1 MTEDSATERI
11 ELIDGTERVRRLAAD
26 PRHAEAIARISEEM
40 DQADRRHA
48 MTLAMVRK
56 AANLTQ
62 QELADRLGV
71 RQETV
76 SNTEARTDLLLSTLR
91 SYLKA
96 AGADI
101 SLLVRLPDGE
111 ECELNLEQFK
121 SA

>member
-1 MTEDSATERI
+1 MTENSATERI
-11 ELIDGTERVRRLAAD
+11 ELIDGTDRVRRLAAD
-26 PRHAEAIARISEEM
+26 PRHAEAIARIGEEM
-40 DQADRRHA
+40 DHADRRHA

-76 SNTEARTDLLLSTLR
+76 SNTEGRTDLLLSTLR

-101 SLLVRLPDGE
+101 SLLVRLPDGG
-111 ECELNLEQFK
+111 ECEFDLEQFK

>member
-1 MTEDSATERI
+1 MTKKSERI
-11 ELIDGTERVRRLAAD
+11 QLIDGTERVRKLVAD
-26 PRHAEAIARISEEM
+26 PRHSEAIARISEEM
-40 DQADRRHA
+40 DQEDRRHA

-76 SNTEARTDLLLSTLR
+76 SNTEGRTDLLLSTLR

-111 ECELNLEQFK
+111 ECELDLDQFK
-121 SA
+121 TA